1 MVATRTVM
9 AEAAKS
15 LSRRDPVIRGLV
27 KQYGPP
33 PGRPHV
39 PASRRFAVL
48 AASILYQQLAGKAAA
63 AIEARFVASLGGVV
77 TPERVLT
84 LSFDDLRASGLS
96 GAKAR
101 SIQDLAEKVV
111 SGQISLERIGRLSD
125 EEVVEHLVQVRG
137 IGQWTAEMFL
147 LGTLGRLDVWPVGD
161 YGVRAGF
168 AHIWELPD
176 IPTPKEL
183 MVLGE
188 PYHPYRSV
196 VAWYCWRAMDT
207 RLPS

>member
-1 MVATRTVM
+1 M
-9 AEAAKS
+9 ADAAKA
-15 LSRRDPVIRGLV
+15 LSRRDPVVKGLIR
-27 KQYGPP
+27 QYGYP

-39 PASRRFAVL
+39 PASMRFAVL
-48 AASILYQQLAGKAAA
+48 ARSILYQQLAGKAAA
-63 AIEARFVASLGGVV
+63 AIEGRFVAALGGVV
-77 TPERVLT
+77 TPERVLNV
-84 LSFDDLRASGLS
+84 SFDVLRSCGLS

-111 SGQISLERIGRLSD
+111 SGLITLERIGRLSD
-125 EEVVEHLVQVRG
+125 EAVVEHLVQVRG

-168 AHIWELPD
+168 ALIWELPE
-176 IPTPKEL
+176 IPTPKDL
-183 MVLGE
+183 MVLAE

-196 VAWYCWRAMDT
+196 VAWYCWRAMDG
-207 RLPS
+207 RP